1 MKNKSSRLFSP
12 GFYVESLRQ
21 LRLMGLIYL
30 FLCLIFSAMP
40 PLLNG
45 SQNMNFASNPAE
57 HALVLFFFDY
67 LAPITLAF
75 SAFGFLMRRN
85 SSDLYHSLPLTREAI
100 YLSRALAIATY
111 LLITIVLSLLVSFL
125 CCLMMDN
132 IICWGQLPSLA
143 SYHLVCSLLVLS
155 CALVGVSC
163 TGTYFSAFI
172 VTGLLLFLPRMILV
186 TLTMLAESVAPIIE
200 AGNLT
205 GILNPVL
212 NLPAALA
219 AALLTAGGLD
229 INPLESIF
237 NPIPQLYT
245 LVLALIYFVFGCY
258 LHHRRKSELARTAA
272 PSRFLQH
279 LYRCLISLPLFLLIG
294 ALIAADNLYRELS
307 GFVLLVICALLIY
320 FLYELITTRK
330 FRNLLPALAV
340 LPIVVIVGLGLP
352 WLGKALGTYEL
363 NQLPARDR
371 IESVNLD
378 LDTDSIYSSQAN
390 YTLLHLS
397 QVDYEDE
404 AILDLLHNALSDTIA
419 YYNTAPDARPARA
432 GSQFM
437 QVRFNLKN
445 GRSLTRRVT
454 LSPDA
459 CNRLNTLRMQNEG
472 FRAAIASLPD
482 YDDLYGLS
490 TFNLSFFNHTHAS
503 NSSDDENARLIWET
517 FCEEYAALTPEEKL
531 LVRNYS
537 TDQTVVESDTV
548 TYTAIAQE
556 NNAVQGNAQSFYVSS
571 NDLRIFGFEGL
582 QSFTVR
588 YRITSLTPKTL
599 LMVANCVNEISQR
612 EPEEPTE
619 TLERQTDLETILDN
633 LDQVTDDDE
642 IYLNASLSLYTPD
655 AERSRT
661 VSISKDILTDAQ
673 RVNYTNVELY
683 VNRDY
688 FANREYLDTFV
699 EILRI
704 LNEGSMEIQDLD
716 HPFVLISDLGYDV
729 YRDGDGYGTGY
740 SSNYYFVQL
749 TDESFNRL
757 LELTKPADES

>member
-1 MKNKSSRLFSP
+1 M
-12 GFYVESLRQ
+12 
-21 LRLMGLIYL
+21 
-30 FLCLIFSAMP
+30 
-40 PLLNG
+40 
-45 SQNMNFASNPAE
+45 
-57 HALVLFFFDY
+57 
-67 LAPITLAF
+67 
-75 SAFGFLMRRN
+75 
-85 SSDLYHSLPLTREAI
+85 
-100 YLSRALAIATY
+100 
-111 LLITIVLSLLVSFL
+111 
-125 CCLMMDN
+125 
-132 IICWGQLPSLA
+132 
-143 SYHLVCSLLVLS
+143 
-155 CALVGVSC
+155 
-163 TGTYFSAFI
+163 
-172 VTGLLLFLPRMILV
+172 
-186 TLTMLAESVAPIIE
+186 
-200 AGNLT
+200 
-205 GILNPVL
+205 
-212 NLPAALA
+212 
-219 AALLTAGGLD
+219 
-229 INPLESIF
+229 
-237 NPIPQLYT
+237 
-245 LVLALIYFVFGCY
+245 
-258 LHHRRKSELARTAA
+258 
-272 PSRFLQH
+272 
-279 LYRCLISLPLFLLIG
+279 
-294 ALIAADNLYRELS
+294 
-307 GFVLLVICALLIY
+307 
-320 FLYELITTRK
+320 
-330 FRNLLPALAV
+330 
-340 LPIVVIVGLGLP
+340 
-352 WLGKALGTYEL
+352 
-363 NQLPARDR
+363 
-371 IESVNLD
+371 
-378 LDTDSIYSSQAN
+378 
-390 YTLLHLS
+390 
-397 QVDYEDE
+397 DYEEE

-419 YYNTAPDARPARA
+419 YYNTAPDARPTRA

-459 CNRLNTLRMQNEG
+459 CNRLNTLRMQNDD
-472 FRAAIASLPD
+472 FRTAIATLPN

-517 FCEEYAALTPEEKL
+517 FCEEYAALTPEEQL

-537 TDQTVVESDTV
+537 TEQTVVESDTV

-556 NNAVQGNAQSFYVSS
+556 NNAVQGNAQSFYVSG

-588 YRITSLTPKTL
+588 YKITSLTPKTL

-619 TLERQTDLETILDN
+619 TLGHQTDLETILDN

-655 AERSRT
+655 AERNRT

-716 HPFVLISDLGYDV
+716 HPFVLISDLSYDV

-749 TDESFNRL
+749 TDKSFNRL